1 MSSTGDPSADD
12 KDLAGLGYAPE
23 LKRTLNFLASFS
35 IAFSYISPV
44 VGVYTLFGYGLA
56 TGGPAFVWGL
66 PIVVLGQLL
75 VVLVFCELSVTYPL
89 AGALYQWARRLVG
102 PRYGWFVGWIYGWAL
117 VITIAAVDLGAA
129 PYLAELLGIE
139 ATRTVVVLLAAL
151 LVMVHT
157 AVNYEGV
164 RGTAIISNVGLAT
177 EVIATVAIA
186 GALLL
191 HPGQA
196 AGLLPISTLFSRQT
210 SAGVA
215 GGAELL
221 AAILAMTWIFYGFE
235 SAAGVAEEVIDPR
248 RRVPRAMILS
258 LLGAG
263 LVTALLVVALIL
275 SAPDLAAAAAD
286 PARTIP
292 YILEAHLGPA
302 VLRGLLVLLMFAY
315 LSCAGAAQAAAAR
328 LVYSYA
334 RDGMVPASG
343 WLRRV
348 SREHRVPGNAI
359 LFSATAAL
367 IVIAATYV
375 DVGKV
380 NVNALVVSYA
390 VVGVYLSFQAVVA
403 ARLVAGLRGWKAD
416 APSGY
421 FTLGR
426 WGLPVSAAALV
437 YGVAMIVNLCWPR
450 PVDSLASWL
459 TLLAALAILV
469 PGFVIVRTRTF
480 PGA

>member
-1 MSSTGDPSADD
+1 MSAARDPGADD
-12 KDLAGLGYAPE
+12 RALAHLGYVPE
-23 LKRTLNFLASFS
+23 LKRTLSFLSSFS
-35 IAFSYISPV
+35 IAFAYISPV

-66 PIVVLGQLL
+66 PVVVLGQLL
-75 VVLVFCELSVTYPL
+75 VVLVFSELSVAYPL

-129 PYLAELLGIE
+129 PYLAELLGMPP
-139 ATRTVVVLLAAL
+139 TRGNVALLAAL
-151 LVMVHT
+151 LVVVHT

-164 RGTAIISNVGLAT
+164 RGTAVIGNIGLAT
-177 EVIATVAIA
+177 EIVATVAIA
-186 GALLL
+186 GALFL
-191 HPGQA
+191 HPGQSA
-196 AGLLPISTLFSRQT
+196 SLAPVSTLFSRQT
-210 SAGVA
+210 PTGIA
-215 GGAELL
+215 GGADLL
-221 AAILAMTWIFYGFE
+221 AAVLAMTWIFYGFE

-258 LLGAG
+258 LLGAAF
-263 LVTALLVVALIL
+263 VTALLVVALIL
-275 SAPDLAAAAAD
+275 SAPDLSKAAAD

-292 YILEAHLGPA
+292 YILEAHLGPT

-328 LVYSYA
+328 LMYSYA
-334 RDGMVPASG
+334 RDGMVPASA

-348 SREHRVPGNAI
+348 SAEHRVPGNAI
-359 LFSATAAL
+359 LFSAAAAL
-367 IVIAATYV
+367 VVVGATYL

-403 ARLVAGLRGWKAD
+403 ARLYAAFRGWKAD
-416 APSGY
+416 TPTGY

-426 WGLPVSAAALV
+426 WSVLVATLALL

-450 PVDSLASWL
+450 PVEELASWL
-459 TLLAALAILV
+459 TLLAALAIVV
-469 PGFVIVRTRTF
+469 PGLVIVLTRRI
-480 PGA
+480 PEA

>member
-1 MSSTGDPSADD
+1 MSETGDSGADD
-12 KDLAGLGYAPE
+12 RALARLGYTPE
-23 LKRTLNFLASFS
+23 LKRTLNFLSSFS
-35 IAFSYISPV
+35 IAFAYISPV

-56 TGGPAFVWGL
+56 TGGPAFIWGL
-66 PIVVLGQLL
+66 PVVVLGQFF
-75 VVLVFCELSVTYPL
+75 VVLVFSELSVAYPL

-129 PYLAELLGIE
+129 PYLAELLGR
-139 ATRTVVVLLAAL
+139 APTRGTVVLLAAV
-151 LVMVHT
+151 LVVIHT

-164 RGTAIISNVGLAT
+164 RGTAIIGNIGLAT
-177 EVIATVAIA
+177 EIVATVAIA
-186 GALLL
+186 GALFL
-191 HPGQA
+191 HPGQSA
-196 AGLLPISTLFSRQT
+196 SLRPVSTLFSRET
-210 SAGVA
+210 PAGMA
-215 GGAELL
+215 GGVELL
-221 AAILAMTWIFYGFE
+221 AAVLAMTWIFYGFE

-258 LLGAG
+258 LLGAAV
-263 LVTALLVVALIL
+263 VTALLVVALIL
-275 SAPDLAAAAAD
+275 SAPDLALAAAD

-292 YILEAHLGPA
+292 YILEAHLGPT

-328 LVYSYA
+328 LMYSYA

-348 SREHRVPGNAI
+348 SAEHRVPGNAI
-359 LFSATAAL
+359 LFSAAAAL
-367 IVIAATYV
+367 AVIGASYL

-380 NVNALVVSYA
+380 NINALVVSYA

-403 ARLVAGLRGWKAD
+403 ARLYAAFRGWKAE
-416 APSGY
+416 APAGY

-426 WGLPVSAAALV
+426 WSVPVAILALV

-450 PVDSLASWL
+450 PVGELASWL
-459 TLLAALAILV
+459 TLLAAVAIVVPGLAIV
-469 PGFVIVRTRTF
+469 FTRRL
-480 PGA
+480 PEI

>member
-1 MSSTGDPSADD
+1 MASHSESGADD
-12 KDLAGLGYAPE
+12 RALELLGYAPE
-23 LKRTLNFLASFS
+23 LRRTLSFLASFS

-66 PIVVLGQLL
+66 PIVVVGQLL
-75 VVLVFCELSVTYPL
+75 VVLVFCELSIAYPL

-129 PYLAELLGIE
+129 PYLADLLGLS
-139 ATRTVVVLLAAL
+139 ASRTTVVLLAAA
-151 LVMVHT
+151 LVVVHT
-157 AVNYEGV
+157 AINYEGV

-177 EVIATVAIA
+177 EVVATVVIA
-186 GALLL
+186 GALFL
-191 HPGQA
+191 HPGRPA
-196 AGLLPISTLFSRQT
+196 SLLPLSTLLSHQT
-210 SAGVA
+210 PAGVA
-215 GGAELL
+215 GGAEFL

-235 SAAGVAEEVIDPR
+235 SAAGVAEEVIDPG

-258 LLGAG
+258 LLGAA
-263 LVTALLVVALIL
+263 LVTALLEVALIL
-275 SAPDLAAAAAD
+275 SAPDLAQAAAD
-286 PARTIP
+286 PARTISL
-292 YILEAHLGPA
+292 ILEAHLGPRL
-302 VLRGLLVLLMFAY
+302 LRGLLVLLMFAY

-328 LVYSYA
+328 LAYSYA
-334 RDGMVPASG
+334 RDGMVPGSH

-359 LFSATAAL
+359 LFSAGAAL
-367 IVIAATYV
+367 LVIAATYV

-380 NVNALVVSYA
+380 NINALVVSYA

-403 ARLVAGLRGWKAD
+403 ARLVAALRGWKAE
-416 APSGY
+416 APAGHFS
-421 FTLGR
+421 LGR
-426 WGLPVSAAALV
+426 WSVPVSVAALV
-437 YGVAMIVNLCWPR
+437 YGVSMIVNLCWPR
-450 PVDSLASWL
+450 PIDVLASWL

-469 PGFVIVRTRTF
+469 PGLVIVRTRTF
-480 PGA
+480 PT